1 MKRIDPIVSE
11 KTFTL
16 TNNATGE
23 TYDLPVLEGTIGP
36 QVLDIRALYR
46 DLGIFTYDPGF
57 TSTASCDSGITYIDG
72 DPEIGRAHV

>member
-36 QVLDIRALYR
+36 Q
-46 DLGIFTYDPGF
+46 
-57 TSTASCDSGITYIDG
+57 
-72 DPEIGRAHV
+72 IGRAHV